1 MTSLRFGVASR
12 LVGGLTAIT
21 IFAIATS
28 ILAIFGFSRFQDG
41 FQVIAELEMPSL
53 VNAAELVRQSESIVA
68 NAPALGV
75 AHSQQVR
82 RTVGYRM
89 EDQVAQFEALATKL
103 FEAGIDPG
111 DLEQL
116 REFRSDLVANLERI
130 DGLVERRLDADL
142 EGDRTIRTV
151 LGIGERLRTAEVTV
165 GPESEDTSSNV
176 SLWKTNAQEAV
187 SLMLAGQTVRMPAS
201 LAQVRKASAAA
212 FGRADAILKSLPG
225 EVTAKVRPL
234 HDDIRRLA
242 VGEDSVFDAR
252 AKRIDLD
259 RRVQGALSRN
269 KVISDQFIAVVSN
282 MFYVIQ
288 EGIRQRVDQYNTLI
302 SNSSRILAAI
312 SVLCVIGAGTI
323 FLYINGSVVRR
334 LKLLQGSMS
343 AHVAG
348 RTVEIPTTG
357 SDEIADM
364 ARSLEFFVDA
374 IERREQALR
383 ESEQRLVDAIES
395 ISEGFTLCDA
405 DDRLVLCNSRYRED
419 LYPSIADTMVP
430 GTQFEEI
437 LHRAAERGL
446 IADAQGRVDDWVAQ
460 RMAQHR
466 ETGGPHLQQQS
477 DDRWIQISERR
488 TEDDGT
494 VAVYTDVTEL
504 KRAEEQLLLAKEQAE
519 AGSRAKSQFLA
530 NMSHELR
537 TPLNA
542 ILGYTELIT
551 DSIYGEVPDKIR
563 DVIGRVEHNGRH
575 LLGLIN
581 DILDLSKIE
590 AGQLTLMFNDYSMK
604 AVVDTVMSVVES
616 LASEKKLELKA
627 TVDPDLPVGRGDEQ
641 RITQV
646 LLNLVGNAIKFT
658 NTGEVAVRVS
668 KSDGAFLVSVADTG
682 PGIPETE
689 QQSIFE
695 EFRQADSSSTREKG
709 GTGLGLAITKRL
721 VEMHGGRLWVESTPG
736 EGATFSFT
744 LPVRAELQGEAT

>member
-1 MTSLRFGVASR
+1 
-12 LVGGLTAIT
+12 
-21 IFAIATS
+21 
-28 ILAIFGFSRFQDG
+28 
-41 FQVIAELEMPSL
+41 
-53 VNAAELVRQSESIVA
+53 
-68 NAPALGV
+68 
-75 AHSQQVR
+75 
-82 RTVGYRM
+82 
-89 EDQVAQFEALATKL
+89 
-103 FEAGIDPG
+103 
-111 DLEQL
+111 
-116 REFRSDLVANLERI
+116 
-130 DGLVERRLDADL
+130 
-142 EGDRTIRTV
+142 
-151 LGIGERLRTAEVTV
+151 
-165 GPESEDTSSNV
+165 
-176 SLWKTNAQEAV
+176 
-187 SLMLAGQTVRMPAS
+187 
-201 LAQVRKASAAA
+201 
-212 FGRADAILKSLPG
+212 
-225 EVTAKVRPL
+225 
-234 HDDIRRLA
+234 
-242 VGEDSVFDAR
+242 
-252 AKRIDLD
+252 
-259 RRVQGALSRN
+259 
-269 KVISDQFIAVVSN
+269 
-282 MFYVIQ
+282 
-288 EGIRQRVDQYNTLI
+288 
-302 SNSSRILAAI
+302 
-312 SVLCVIGAGTI
+312 
-323 FLYINGSVVRR
+323 
-334 LKLLQGSMS
+334 
-343 AHVAG
+343 
-348 RTVEIPTTG
+348 
-357 SDEIADM
+357 
-364 ARSLEFFVDA
+364 
-374 IERREQALR
+374 
-383 ESEQRLVDAIES
+383 
-395 ISEGFTLCDA
+395 
-405 DDRLVLCNSRYRED
+405 
-419 LYPSIADTMVP
+419 MVP

-682 PGIPETE
+682 PGISETE
-689 QQSIFE
+689 QRSIFE

>member
-1 MTSLRFGVASR
+1 M
-12 LVGGLTAIT
+12 
-21 IFAIATS
+21 
-28 ILAIFGFSRFQDG
+28 
-41 FQVIAELEMPSL
+41 
-53 VNAAELVRQSESIVA
+53 
-68 NAPALGV
+68 
-75 AHSQQVR
+75 
-82 RTVGYRM
+82 
-89 EDQVAQFEALATKL
+89 
-103 FEAGIDPG
+103 
-111 DLEQL
+111 
-116 REFRSDLVANLERI
+116 
-130 DGLVERRLDADL
+130 
-142 EGDRTIRTV
+142 
-151 LGIGERLRTAEVTV
+151 
-165 GPESEDTSSNV
+165 
-176 SLWKTNAQEAV
+176 
-187 SLMLAGQTVRMPAS
+187 
-201 LAQVRKASAAA
+201 
-212 FGRADAILKSLPG
+212 
-225 EVTAKVRPL
+225 
-234 HDDIRRLA
+234 
-242 VGEDSVFDAR
+242 
-252 AKRIDLD
+252 
-259 RRVQGALSRN
+259 
-269 KVISDQFIAVVSN
+269 
-282 MFYVIQ
+282 
-288 EGIRQRVDQYNTLI
+288 
-302 SNSSRILAAI
+302 

-323 FLYINGSVVRR
+323 FFYINGNVVRR
-334 LKLLQGSMS
+334 LKLLQESMS

-348 RTVEIPTTG
+348 RAVDIPTAG

-395 ISEGFTLCDA
+395 ISEGFILCDA
-405 DDRLVLCNSRYRED
+405 NDQLVLCNSRYRED
-419 LYPSIADTMVP
+419 LYPGIADTMVP
-430 GTQFEEI
+430 GAQFEAI
-437 LHRAAERGL
+437 LHRAAELGL
-446 IADAQGRVDDWVAQ
+446 IADAQGHVDDWVAQ

-488 TEDDGT
+488 TEDGGT

-551 DSIYGEVPDKIR
+551 DNIYGEVPDRIR
-563 DVIGRVEHNGRH
+563 DVIDRVEHNGRH
-575 LLGLIN
+575 LLVLIN

-590 AGQLTLMFNDYSMK
+590 AGQLTLTLNDYSMK

-658 NTGEVAVRVS
+658 DTGEVAVRVS
-668 KSDGAFLVSVADTG
+668 KSDGTFLVSVADTG
-682 PGIPETE
+682 PGISEAE

-695 EFRQADSSSTREKG
+695 EFQQADSSSTREKS
-709 GTGLGLAITKRL
+709 GTGLGLAIARHM